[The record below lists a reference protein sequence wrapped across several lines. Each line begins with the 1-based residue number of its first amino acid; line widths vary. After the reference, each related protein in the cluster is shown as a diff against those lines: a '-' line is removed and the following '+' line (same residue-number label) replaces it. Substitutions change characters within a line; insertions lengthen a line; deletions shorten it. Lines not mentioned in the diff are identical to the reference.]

1 MMKHNLM
8 TIASVAILALGT
20 CTVNAQGLKVPAP
33 SPSQTIKQSFG
44 LGDISVEYSRPAVKG
59 RVVFGD
65 LVPYGKVWRTGANAA
80 TKLTFSDDISFGD
93 VPVKAGTYAL
103 YTIPGKS
110 TWTVMLYSDLTL
122 GGNTADY
129 KQEKEVARISVPAKY
144 TEAKTESFTINI
156 AKVKPTTA
164 TLELLWENTRV
175 PIKIATE
182 IDGKVMKNIDA
193 AMANDT
199 RPYFQSASY
208 YFDNNKDLSK
218 AKMWVEKATEQNPK
232 AYWVRLLKAKIEL
245 KMGDIKAAI
254 ATANEVV
261 AMATEAK
268 NDDYVKMAK
277 ELIAK
282 ATN

>member
-8 TIASVAILALGT
+8 IIASVAILALGT

-129 KQEKEVARISVPAKY
+129 NQEKEVARISVPAKY

-245 KMGDIKAAI
+245 KMGDKKAAI

>member
-1 MMKHNLM
+1 MNKLKLM
-8 TIASVAILALGT
+8 TLASAAILSFGT
-20 CTVNAQGLKVPAP
+20 ITAQAQGLKVPAP
-33 SPSQTIKQSFG
+33 SPSQSIKQSFG

-80 TKLTFSDDISFGD
+80 TKLTFSDDITFGD

-110 TWTVMLYSDLTL
+110 SWTVMLYSDLSL
-122 GGNTADY
+122 GGNVAEYNKD
-129 KQEKEVARISVPAKY
+129 KEVARITVAPKY

-156 AKVKPTTA
+156 AKVKPTSA
-164 TLELLWENTRV
+164 TIELMWDYVKV
-175 PIKIATE
+175 PVKITTE
-182 IDGKVMKNIDA
+182 IDSKVMKNIDA
-193 AMANDT
+193 ALANDT
-199 RPYFQSASY
+199 RPYYQAASY
-208 YFDNNKDLSK
+208 YYENDKDLNK
-218 AKMWVEKATEQNPK
+218 AKMWIVKATEQNPK

-245 KMGDIKAAI
+245 KMGDKNAAN

-261 AMATEAK
+261 DLATDAK

-277 ELIAK
+277 KLIAEAK
-282 ATN
+282 K

>member
-1 MMKHNLM
+1 
-8 TIASVAILALGT
+8 
-20 CTVNAQGLKVPAP
+20 
-33 SPSQTIKQSFG
+33 
-44 LGDISVEYSRPAVKG
+44 
-59 RVVFGD
+59 
-65 LVPYGKVWRTGANAA
+65 
-80 TKLTFSDDISFGD
+80 LTFSDDISFGD

-208 YFDNNKDLSK
+208 YFDNNKDLGK

-245 KMGDIKAAI
+245 KMGDKKAAI

>member
-20 CTVNAQGLKVPAP
+20 CTVKAQGLKVPAP

-208 YFDNNKDLSK
+208 YFDNNKDLGK

-245 KMGDIKAAI
+245 KMGDKKAAI

>member
-44 LGDISVEYSRPAVKG
+44 LGEISVEYSRPAVKG
-59 RVVFGD
+59 RIVFGD

-208 YFDNNKDLSK
+208 YFDNNKDLGK

-245 KMGDIKAAI
+245 KMGDKKAAI